1 MEQTT
6 FENKALI
13 LAELWISRRKDPIFE
28 EFVEYN
34 DMGLPLAYGVVE
46 DFVAPNE
53 IVTAFIEETFSLLLS
68 GLDIEEDTGFFTL
81 DELLS

>member
-6 FENKALI
+6 FDNKCLI
-13 LAELWISRRKDPIFE
+13 LAELWVSRRKDPIFT

-53 IVTAFIEETFSLLLS
+53 IVTNFIEESFALLLS
-68 GLDIEEDTGFFTL
+68 GLDIEDAGFSTL
-81 DELLS
+81 DDLLS

>member
-6 FENKALI
+6 FDNKCLI
-13 LAELWISRRKDPIFE
+13 LAELWVSRRKDPIFT

-46 DFVAPNE
+46 DFVSPNE
-53 IVTAFIEETFSLLLS
+53 IVTNFIEESFALLLS
-68 GLDIEEDTGFFTL
+68 GLDIEDAGFSTL
-81 DELLS
+81 DDLLS